1 MSTQRFDRLEAYPT
15 FLHEEFHLPKTLV
28 TAGLLC
34 FLQLV
39 LANKLTAD
47 DSTAISETHLQKQR
61 WGTSSVQVEL
71 RQASDSATFAVT
83 GLSKFDLLQ
92 KLSPDE
98 LQKKI
103 TIRVHQQGNGNSL
116 PPLLGSCSVTDS
128 ELRFTSRFPL
138 SPAVRYRV
146 ELDSCLIES
155 PYELP
160 AVVFTSRER
169 KRVPAATVSAIY
181 PTADILPENLLK
193 FYIHFSAPM
202 SRGEA
207 YQRIHLMHGV
217 SEVEAPFLELG
228 EELWDTEQ
236 KRFTLFVHPGLIK
249 RGLKPREDK
258 GTPMTEGKEYS
269 LCIDAEWL
277 GADRQPLAAAFVKKF
292 RAVGP
297 DQQQPDPK
305 KWKIVA
311 PKANSKQPITL
322 TFDEPLDHAMLNRVV
337 RIRDASKA
345 LIAGS
350 ISVKDCETVLTF
362 EPTDPWKSGTH
373 IISIDTNI
381 EDLAGNSLARPFE
394 TKELEV
400 ETLVKVDAE
409 LAIEFVIP

>member
-1 MSTQRFDRLEAYPT
+1 
-15 FLHEEFHLPKTLV
+15 PKTLV
-28 TAGLLC
+28 VAGLLC
-34 FLQLV
+34 FLQLM

-47 DSTAISETHLQKQR
+47 DSTANSETHLQKQR
-61 WGTSSVQVEL
+61 WGTSSVEVEL
-71 RQASDSATFAVT
+71 RQTSDSATFAVT
-83 GLSKFDLLQ
+83 GLSKLDLLR

-103 TIRVHQQGNGNSL
+103 TIRVHQQGHVDSL
-116 PPLLGSCSVTDS
+116 PSLLGTCSIKDS
-128 ELRFTSRFPL
+128 ELRFTSRFRL

-146 ELDSCLIES
+146 ELDSRLIDS

-160 AVVFTSRER
+160 AIVFTSRDR
-169 KRVPAATVSAIY
+169 IRLPAATVSAVY

-207 YQRIHLMHGV
+207 YQRIHLIQGV
-217 SEVEAPFLELG
+217 HEVEAPFLELG

-236 KRFTLFVHPGLIK
+236 KRFTLFIHPGRIK
-249 RGLKPREDK
+249 RGLKPREDS

-269 LCIDAEWL
+269 LRIDAAWL

-292 RAVGP
+292 RVIGP
-297 DQQQPDPK
+297 DGRQPNPK
-305 KWKIVA
+305 NWKIVA
-311 PKANSKQPITL
+311 PSANSKQPISL

-337 RIRDASKA
+337 QIRDASKA
-345 LIAGS
+345 LVAGS
-350 ISVKDCETVLTF
+350 IGVKDRETVWCF
-362 EPTDPWKSGTH
+362 EPTDPWKPGTY
-373 IISIDTNI
+373 IISVATNI
-381 EDLAGNSLARPFE
+381 EDLAGNNLARPFE

-400 ETLVKVDAE
+400 ETAVKVDAE

>member
-1 MSTQRFDRLEAYPT
+1 MS
-15 FLHEEFHLPKTLV
+15 KTLAA
-28 TAGLLC
+28 TSFLY

-39 LANKLTAD
+39 LASMLTAD
-47 DSTAISETHLQKQR
+47 DT
-61 WGTSSVQVEL
+61 SVQSEITLQRQRLGTTTVLIEL
-71 RQASDSATFAVT
+71 RQASDSAVFVVT

-92 KLSPDE
+92 KLPFDE
-98 LQKKI
+98 LQK
-103 TIRVHQQGNGNSL
+103 TLRIRAQQQGKGNSL
-116 PPLLGSCSVTDS
+116 PSLLGTCFVTDS
-128 ELRFTSRFPL
+128 ELSFTSRFPL

-146 ELDSCLIES
+146 ELDSRLIDS

-160 AVVFTSRER
+160 AIVFTSRER
-169 KRVPAATVSAIY
+169 KRLTAATVSAVY

-217 SEVEAPFLELG
+217 NEVEAPFLELG
-228 EELWDTEQ
+228 EELWDIEQ

-249 RGLKPREDK
+249 RGLKPREDR

-269 LCIDAEWL
+269 LRIDAEWL
-277 GADRQPLAAAFVKKF
+277 GADRQPLAAAFLKKF
-292 RAVGP
+292 RVVSP
-297 DQQQPDPK
+297 DEKQPDSK
-305 KWKIVA
+305 NWKIVA

-345 LIAGS
+345 LITGL
-350 ISVKDCETVLTF
+350 ISVKDRETVWCF
-362 EPTDPWKSGTH
+362 EPTDPWKPGTCT
-373 IISIDTNI
+373 IAIATNI

-400 ETLVKVDAE
+400 ETSVKVDAE
-409 LAIEFVIP
+409 LAIEFVIQ

>member
-1 MSTQRFDRLEAYPT
+1 MRN
-15 FLHEEFHLPKTLV
+15 FLSKTL
-28 TAGLLC
+28 AAIAFLY

-39 LANKLTAD
+39 LASMLTAD
-47 DSTAISETHLQKQR
+47 DT
-61 WGTSSVQVEL
+61 SVQSEITLQRQRLGTTPVAIEL
-71 RQASDSATFAVT
+71 REVPDSAVFIVT

-92 KLSPDE
+92 KLPFDE
-98 LQKKI
+98 LQKTL
-103 TIRVHQQGNGNSL
+103 TIRVQQQGNGNSL
-116 PPLLGSCSVTDS
+116 PPLLGTCSVTDS
-128 ELRFTSRFPL
+128 DLRFTSRFPL

-146 ELDSCLIES
+146 ELASRLIDS

-169 KRVPAATVSAIY
+169 KLLPAATVSAIY

-217 SEVEAPFLELG
+217 NEVEAPFLELG
-228 EELWDTEQ
+228 EELWDAEQ

-249 RGLKPREDK
+249 RGLKPREDR
-258 GTPMTEGKEYS
+258 GTPMAEGKEYS
-269 LCIDAEWL
+269 LRIDSKWL

-292 RAVGP
+292 RVVGP
-297 DQQQPDPK
+297 DENQPDPK

-311 PKANSKQPITL
+311 PRANSKQPITL
-322 TFDEPLDHAMLNRVV
+322 TFDESLDHAMLNRVV
-337 RIRDASKA
+337 RVRDASKA

-350 ISVKDCETVLTF
+350 ISIKDRETVWCF
-362 EPTDPWKSGTH
+362 EPTDPWKSGTY
-373 IISIDTNI
+373 IISIATNI

-400 ETLVKVDAE
+400 EPLVKVDAE
-409 LAIEFVIP
+409 LSIEFVIQ